1 MLLASLQIDDLLR
14 LEAQLTPTYLKAGD
28 ALFDDGEL
36 LSDAYFPATAI
47 ISLLQPAD
55 PDAYVEIATIGS
67 EGFAGVSLVL
77 GVDVTPARAVVQQEG
92 WSFRLPAVFLKR
104 EFSRAGSLQRVALR
118 YAHSL
123 LGQVAQIAACNR
135 RHTIE
140 AQLSR
145 WLLTSLDRSETADL
159 TVKQDHIAKMLGVRR
174 EGITEAARRLHRAG
188 LIEQTRGH
196 IVVVDRIGLEET
208 ACACY
213 EVLKRQRT
221 FLPHASQRGTS
232 NRHTQPA

>member
-28 ALFDDGEL
+28 TLFDEGEL

-47 ISLLQPAD
+47 ISLLQPAE
-55 PDAYVEIATIGS
+55 PNAYVEIATVGS

-77 GVDVTPARAVVQQEG
+77 GLDATPARAVVQQEG
-92 WSFRLPAVFLKR
+92 WSFRLPSGFLRR

-118 YAHSL
+118 YVHLL
-123 LGQVAQIAACNR
+123 LGQVAQVAACNR

-140 AQLSR
+140 EQLSR
-145 WLLTSLDRSETADL
+145 WLLTSLDRSDTSDL
-159 TVKQDHIAKMLGVRR
+159 AVKQGHIAKMLGVRR
-174 EGITEAARRLHRAG
+174 EGITEAARRLQRAG
-188 LIEQTRGH
+188 LIKQTRGH
-196 IVVVDRIGLEET
+196 IVVVDRSGLEET

-213 EVLKRQRT
+213 EALKRHRA
-221 FLPHASQRGTS
+221 FLPPASQRGAS
-232 NRHTQPA
+232 DSHTQPA